1 MTGEPQDHRTPDQ
14 VAPDQVAPDHKGRI
28 VVGVDGSP
36 GAKAA
41 LAWAAGQARM
51 QGCPLEAIITWDP
64 VATPWTPYPLDLI
77 NDLRIENDKL
87 LNETIDEVLGANRG
101 VEVRARVV
109 EGAPGRVLVQA
120 AETASLLVV
129 GRHGRHEWTGR
140 LGSVS
145 TYCAHHA
152 SCPVVVVHH

>member
-1 MTGEPQDHRTPDQ
+1 MSGDPRDHTPDHGTPDHR
-14 VAPDQVAPDHKGRI
+14 GRI

-36 GAKAA
+36 GSKAA
-41 LAWAAGQARM
+41 LAWAAGQARL
-51 QGCPLEAIITWDP
+51 QRCPLEAVITWDP
-64 VATPWTPYPLDLI
+64 VAAPWTPYPLDLI

-87 LNETIDEVLGANRG
+87 LNETIDEVLGPDRG
-101 VEVRARVV
+101 VEVRARVA
-109 EGAPGRVLVQA
+109 EGSPGRVLVQA

>member
-1 MTGEPQDHRTPDQ
+1 MTSEPQDFDTAHHSADDRR
-14 VAPDQVAPDHKGRI
+14 RI

-36 GAKAA
+36 GSKAA
-41 LAWAAGQARM
+41 LAWAAGQARL
-51 QGCPLEAIITWDP
+51 QGCALEAIITWDP

-87 LNETIDEVLGANRG
+87 LNETIDEVLGADRG
-101 VEVRARVV
+101 VDVRARVV
-109 EGAPGRVLVQA
+109 EGAPGRVLVHA

-152 SCPVVVVHH
+152 NCPVVVVHH

>member
-1 MTGEPQDHRTPDQ
+1 MNGEPQGAADQ
-14 VAPDQVAPDHKGRI
+14 VESSARTARV
-28 VVGVDGSP
+28 VVGVDGSA
-36 GAKAA
+36 GSKAA
-41 LAWAAGQARM
+41 LAWAAGQARLM
-51 QGCPLEAIITWDP
+51 GCPLEAVITWDP
-64 VATPWTPYPLDLI
+64 VATPWTPYPLDLV
-77 NDLRIENDKL
+77 NDLRIEHDKV
-87 LNETIDEVLGANRG
+87 LNETIDEVLGSDRG
-101 VEVRARVV
+101 VDVRARVI
-109 EGAPGRVLVQA
+109 EGSPGRVLVKV